1 MFLIHEMFLVYKL
14 ETLNNGR
21 EVKHI
26 VIMIIAIIYI
36 FLSYVIFHQ
45 QLKTKRPSQQKGVG
59 GHHANEPNL
68 RKWQKT

>member
-1 MFLIHEMFLVYKL
+1 MFLVYKL

-59 GHHANEPNL
+59 GTMLIN
-68 RKWQKT
+68 QT